1 MLKFFRQIRQKLLEQ
16 QKVKN
21 YFLYAIGEIIL
32 VVIGI
37 LIALQ
42 INTWNQNRLT
52 KLKEKEILTDFKRE
66 LSIEIQELQKVIPQY
81 SHSKKS
87 INNIL
92 NHLENDLPYNDSLA
106 SDFFNS
112 TNTYDF
118 VGFRTGVYEALKTNG
133 LDLISNKE
141 LRNLIIDV
149 YDNKVPWMT
158 SWGNR
163 YIDQVFYAQQ
173 NIYNTRFKDFWNG
186 DYKDPNLRGI
196 MIPLNYDKLKIDDEF
211 KYHLRTQL
219 NLIDWLVNKPFDET
233 QIVLTKLMS
242 LINSEL
248 DESAKE

>member
-1 MLKFFRQIRQKLLEQ
+1 MLKFFRKIRQELLEQ

-52 KLKEKEILTDFKRE
+52 KLKEKEILSDFKRE
-66 LSIEIQELQKVIPQY
+66 LSIEIQELQNVIPQY

-112 TNTYDF
+112 TSTYDF

-149 YDNKVPWMT
+149 YDNKLPWMT
-158 SWGNR
+158 AWGNR
-163 YIDQVFYAQQ
+163 
-173 NIYNTRFKDFWNG
+173 
-186 DYKDPNLRGI
+186 
-196 MIPLNYDKLKIDDEF
+196 
-211 KYHLRTQL
+211 
-219 NLIDWLVNKPFDET
+219 
-233 QIVLTKLMS
+233 
-242 LINSEL
+242 
-248 DESAKE
+248 